1 VIGGVILKHWARS
14 CIVVGLS
21 IASSGCAQR
30 TDAVDPSW
38 SELVSIAVSPEF
50 PIDNNWR
57 ESLEFMPSEAQNKAL
72 YDAWQSGMASCMASL
87 GRNFQAGN
95 FYGDLVVDRQ
105 NPLNRD
111 LAALVGYH
119 EPSIFAY
126 PQPTNT
132 DANDPEGYAA
142 DLEGANGCAGQAA
155 KKTYD
160 LVSFYTERIDGVL
173 QDIMREL
180 ADVGDAAQAPLVAAW
195 SDCMKRGGHPFATP
209 HDASTKYSDTEKVTE
224 AEIRIRLADLDCDK
238 EVGLTASRSRAQRT
252 ALDAWMTK
260 NSTMMDELR
269 VGKASFD
276 SVVAELS

>member
-1 VIGGVILKHWARS
+1 MLTTCRA
-14 CIVVGLS
+14 
-21 IASSGCAQR
+21 
-30 TDAVDPSW
+30 
-38 SELVSIAVSPEF
+38 IAVSLVLGGSLVGCSEQVETRAPSWEQILWVSVNPEF

-173 QDIMREL
+173 HDIMREL
-180 ADVGDAAQAPLVAAW
+180 ADVGNAVQAPLVAAW
-195 SDCMKRGGHPFATP
+195 SDCMKRADHPFATP
-209 HDASTKYSDTEKVTE
+209 HDASTKYSGTEKVTE
-224 AEIRIRLADLDCDK
+224 VEIRIRLADLVCDK
-238 EVGLTASRSRAQRT
+238 EVGLTAARSRAQRA

-260 NSTMMDELR
+260 NSTVIDELR

-276 SVVAELS
+276 SVVAGLS

>member
-1 VIGGVILKHWARS
+1 MLTTCRA
-14 CIVVGLS
+14 
-21 IASSGCAQR
+21 
-30 TDAVDPSW
+30 
-38 SELVSIAVSPEF
+38 IAVSLVLGGSLVGCSEQVETRAPSWEQILSVSVNPEF

-72 YDAWQSGMASCMASL
+72 YDTWQSGMTSCMASL

-95 FYGDLVVDRQ
+95 FFGDLVVVRQ

-111 LAALVGYH
+111 LAELVGYH
-119 EPSIFAY
+119 EPSNFAG
-126 PQPTNT
+126 PQPANT
-132 DANDPEGYAA
+132 DEKDPEGYAA

-160 LVSFYTERIDGVL
+160 LVSSYTERIDGVL

-180 ADVGDAAQAPLVAAW
+180 ADVGNAAQTPFVAAW
-195 SDCMKRGGHPFATP
+195 SDCMKRANHPFATP
-209 HDASTKYSDTEKVTE
+209 HDASTKYSGTEKVTE
-224 AEIRIRLADLDCDK
+224 VEIRVRLADLVCDK
-238 EVGLTASRSRAQRT
+238 EVGLTAARSRAQRA

-260 NSTMMDELR
+260 NSTVIDELR

-276 SVVAELS
+276 SVVAGLS